1 MWYSFLPTSVNR
13 TFINTFIPLFELI
26 ISGFFVIQ
34 TFFCLNFLANSGCQY
49 FCQFL
54 SDFLRKASLVDFIQF
69 LQLGVTL
76 FNLRRYFLSLFDLAL
91 KQLFCICKSILC
103 YVNSTSAWV
112 ILYDRYWTSSALSVG
127 AYDFSWILRIYL
139 IFDLLGE
146 LGSSWGSG
154 YWGCWGGWGSVY
166 AIIKLIYSQWIIK
179 NWSSSSSQWNHYTKL
194 PQFLNF
200 IFASTIVYS
209 VLTQLNIFL
218 LLRRLL
224 SVNLKKLIYYFDGKV
239 ILS

>member
-179 NWSSSSSQWNHYTKL
+179 IGLVAVHNEIIIPSCLNSSILSLH
-194 PQFLNF
+194 
-200 IFASTIVYS
+200 
-209 VLTQLNIFL
+209 
-218 LLRRLL
+218 RRLFIVFWPNWIFFCFWGGFFL
-224 SVNLKKLIYYFDGKV
+224 
-239 ILS
+239 